1 MTPEEFFNTEEYS
14 IDVTTHKGKHY
25 IAYNDVKK
33 LMVQYHEK
41 LKQLELTSVGYS
53 TSVEQLYHKCREQD
67 PAITKE
73 EFNEALE
80 TWVWRYEKDQ
90 QVKNF
95 KIEK

>member
-1 MTPEEFFNTEEYS
+1 MNKAEQYMKNKGGVVHVHFEEDGTYIREDDVYRLMLEY
-14 IDVTTHKGKHY
+14 H
-25 IAYNDVKK
+25 A
-33 LMVQYHEK
+33 E
-41 LKQLELTSVGYS
+41 QLELTAVGYS